1 MDPKSDDKCSFKNT
15 EEKVMGDRGRD
26 WSDVPTSPG
35 WPRLAGSTRGR
46 REAWKG
52 FGTELPEEHTLPTPG
67 LWASGLL
74 NYEIINFCSFQ
85 PLSMWSFVIAHPGNL
100 TRIQTFACRW
110 KQHGAEGKGEC

>member
-1 MDPKSDDKCSFKNT
+1 
-15 EEKVMGDRGRD
+15 MGDRGRD

-46 REAWKG
+46 REAGKG

-85 PLSMWSFVIAHPGNL
+85 PLSMWSFVIAHPGKSLGDRHLHAGGSSTEQKEKVNAD
-100 TRIQTFACRW
+100 TFTILASADPT
-110 KQHGAEGKGEC
+110 GN